1 MPSAGLPTWHRW
13 EALLDHCHIVVLQRP
28 DADSEPPERC
38 ATCWRRGAVADPQAL
53 KGPGGQITFV
63 WQTPLAVSATQIRAL
78 LGAGRS
84 CVSWCRTRY

>member
-1 MPSAGLPTWHRW
+1 
-13 EALLDHCHIVVLQRP
+13 LLDHCHIVVLQRP
-28 DADSEPPERC
+28 DADSEPPESLRDLL
-38 ATCWRRGAVADPQAL
+38 AARSVADPQAL

-84 CVSWCRTRY
+84 VRFLVPDAVLNY